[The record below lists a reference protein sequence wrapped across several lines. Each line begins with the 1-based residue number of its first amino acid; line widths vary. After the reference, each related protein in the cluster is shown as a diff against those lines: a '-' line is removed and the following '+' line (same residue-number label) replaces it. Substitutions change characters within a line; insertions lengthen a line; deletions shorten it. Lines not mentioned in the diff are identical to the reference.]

1 MPGDIEAM
9 PLEVPTEYDSDA
21 SVWVDGTQPQELPM
35 IQCSPAF
42 YTYLGGP
49 SLRKNAHL
57 MSWVQDP
64 DFEDRARKYV
74 TASLIQT
81 SVATTTRRVELRPT
95 TLARYSV
102 SVKMT
107 LSLAR
112 DGDARAQ
119 TPPGPPPPTTLGSS
133 LDISRDSSASS
144 DDDSSLVDDNFIVK
158 IVCSEMHFKRR
169 TMAAPRRRRA
179 RTLAVEG
186 QRPSAVGGITA
197 VLLRGAVS
205 L

>member
-1 MPGDIEAM
+1 
-9 PLEVPTEYDSDA
+9 
-21 SVWVDGTQPQELPM
+21 
-35 IQCSPAF
+35 
-42 YTYLGGP
+42 
-49 SLRKNAHL
+49 

-64 DFEDRARKYV
+64 DFEDWVKRYI

-81 SVATTTRRVELRPT
+81 PATTTRRVELRPT

-112 DGDARAQ
+112 DGDARAR

-133 LDISRDSSASS
+133 LDISRESSAGSLA
-144 DDDSSLVDDNFIVK
+144 DDDDLSLADDNFIVK

-169 TMAAPRRRRA
+169 TTAAPRRGRA
-179 RTLAVEG
+179 RALAVEG

-197 VLLRGAVS
+197 VLPRGAVS